1 VEKKTI
7 VSYQT
12 IPDVASKVRD
22 FYLERGYSDKKY
34 LESFEKWYLD
44 NLDNKVQS
52 IEDCFLVTLYV
63 SVTMLEENYALVKLL
78 FLISLGVNFYFAIR
92 GLI

>member
-1 VEKKTI
+1 VEKKKI

-12 IPDVASKVRD
+12 IPDVAGKVRD
-22 FYLERGYSDKKY
+22 FYLERGYTDKKY
-34 LESFEKWYLD
+34 LECFEKWYLD
-44 NLDNKVQS
+44 NLNLKVQT

-63 SVTMLEENYALVKLL
+63 SITLLEENYALVKLL

-92 GLI
+92 SLI